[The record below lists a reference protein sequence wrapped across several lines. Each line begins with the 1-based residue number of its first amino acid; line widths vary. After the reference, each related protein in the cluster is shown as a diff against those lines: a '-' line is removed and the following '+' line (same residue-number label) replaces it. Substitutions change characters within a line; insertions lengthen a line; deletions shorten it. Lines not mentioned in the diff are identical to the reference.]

1 MADNVSTGVGVTPL
15 PVKATENAVFE
26 AFVGMRSEAD
36 FAPAEAGVK
45 VIPMVQLPFCASGAE
60 QVLELMTKPCVDED
74 KLAALGNERVPLPV
88 FVTLT
93 KRGPLG
99 VPVPTLPKP
108 TEVGDTSS
116 TGNGA
121 AAIPLSVTLAAPV
134 VALLLMRRAAV
145 SVPGEV
151 FGLKRTLMEQLLPA
165 ASVALQVL
173 EKLNEVAFVPSSVKL
188 VRFSVLVPEFLKV
201 TDLAA
206 LVAPSAV
213 LAKASDV
220 EFRVIACAF
229 VIVAKNNPHATTMQR
244 STQRVAIC
252 LSE

>member
-1 MADNVSTGVGVTPL
+1 
-15 PVKATENAVFE
+15 
-26 AFVGMRSEAD
+26 
-36 FAPAEAGVK
+36 
-45 VIPMVQLPFCASGAE
+45 
-60 QVLELMTKPCVDED
+60 
-74 KLAALGNERVPLPV
+74 
-88 FVTLT
+88 
-93 KRGPLG
+93 
-99 VPVPTLPKP
+99 
-108 TEVGDTSS
+108 
-116 TGNGA
+116 
-121 AAIPLSVTLAAPV
+121 
-134 VALLLMRRAAV
+134 
-145 SVPGEV
+145 
-151 FGLKRTLMEQLLPA
+151 MEQLLPA